1 MWSAHVQGKVGRRP
15 DERDVWTRDWGSSR
29 VILQGKDQPKEKTT
43 QDREGGQSK
52 QPRQRVIN
60 HPQSQQ
66 ESIELETMKSRTV
79 SGAGSGFPESNLEI
93 SITNFEN
100 KDALWPHRG
109 NCKFGPY
116 FSPLPECMPWLYN
129 SAVPFNCFAP

>member
-15 DERDVWTRDWGSSR
+15 DERDMWARDWGSSDTE
-29 VILQGKDQPKEKTT
+29 KNQPKEKSA

-52 QPRQRVIN
+52 QRRQRVIN

-66 ESIELETMKSRTV
+66 ESIELETMKSCTV
-79 SGAGSGFPESNLEI
+79 SGDGSGFPESNLEI

-100 KDALWPHRG
+100 KDAL
-109 NCKFGPY
+109 
-116 FSPLPECMPWLYN
+116 
-129 SAVPFNCFAP
+129 